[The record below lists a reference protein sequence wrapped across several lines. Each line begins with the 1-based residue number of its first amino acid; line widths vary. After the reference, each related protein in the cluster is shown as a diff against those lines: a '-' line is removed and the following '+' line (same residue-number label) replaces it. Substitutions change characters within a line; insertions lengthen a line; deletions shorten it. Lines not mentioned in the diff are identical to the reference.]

1 MWISCVYVSV
11 GGIAQRVKN
20 PTGQGAAQ
28 GRVGAVWIRFYPE
41 LLFHI
46 VTCWF
51 TKAPRLLK
59 RPTAASM
66 ALYCAR

>member
-1 MWISCVYVSV
+1 MVATSSSMRHGRCEKPDRA
-11 GGIAQRVKN
+11 G
-20 PTGQGAAQ
+20 TAQ
-28 GRVGAVWIRFYPE
+28 GRAGDVLIGFYPV

-59 RPTAASM
+59 RPTAASI

>member
-1 MWISCVYVSV
+1 MQIPCVCVSV
-11 GGIAQRVKN
+11 SGITQRVKN

-28 GRVGAVWIRFYPE
+28 GRVGDGLIGFYPV

-46 VTCWF
+46 ATCWF

-59 RPTAASM
+59 RPTAASI

>member
-1 MWISCVYVSV
+1 MGISCVCVSV
-11 GGIAQRVKN
+11 GDVTQRVKN
-20 PTGQGAAQ
+20 PTGQGTAL
-28 GRVGAVWIRFYPE
+28 GRVAEVLIGCYPV

-51 TKAPRLLK
+51 TKAPRPLK